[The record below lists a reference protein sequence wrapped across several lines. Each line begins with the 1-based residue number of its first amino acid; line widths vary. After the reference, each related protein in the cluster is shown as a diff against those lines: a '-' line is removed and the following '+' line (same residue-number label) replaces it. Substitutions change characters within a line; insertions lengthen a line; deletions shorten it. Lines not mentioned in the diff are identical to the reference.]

1 MEHLRNED
9 QERRIYRESIRVKE
23 KESGRKQVIY
33 TVNIYRTKSSLLIN
47 SRQKVILEVIPIIQ
61 LWALENKSRKN
72 LSDQKL
78 KEVLGKLKVGPQ
90 QSKIKGHEKKEEL
103 DDEDN
108 TKAFD
113 SVIERKNRKAKIG
126 IDDRN
131 G

>member
-23 KESGRKQVIY
+23 KESGRKQVVY

-47 SRQKVILEVIPIIQ
+47 GPQKVILEVIPIIQ
-61 LWALENKSRKN
+61 LWAQENKSGIN
-72 LSDQKL
+72 LSVQKL
-78 KEVLGKLKVGPQ
+78 KEVLGKLKVGSQ
-90 QSKIKGHEKKEEL
+90 QSKIKGHEKKEEI

-108 TKAFD
+108 SKTFD
-113 SVIERKNRKAKIG
+113 FVIERKNRKSKLG
-126 IDDRN
+126 IEGGN